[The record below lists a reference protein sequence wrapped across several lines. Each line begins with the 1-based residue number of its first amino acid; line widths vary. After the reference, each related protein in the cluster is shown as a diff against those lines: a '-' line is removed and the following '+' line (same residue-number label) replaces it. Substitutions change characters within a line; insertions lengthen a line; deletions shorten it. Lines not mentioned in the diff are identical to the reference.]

1 MFSYTK
7 GTYTLVAR
15 HILLAE
21 GLLEEKN
28 SIHSTK
34 CRGNSQE
41 TRRKYAVPSAGIVIL
56 AYLKRIASFCTL
68 TDVDR

>member
-15 HILLAE
+15 HMLLAE

-28 SIHSTK
+28 SSHGTK
-34 CRGNSQE
+34 CRGDPEE
-41 TRRKYAVPSAGIVIL
+41 TRRKYAVPSVGIVIL
-56 AYLKRIASFCTL
+56 ANIK
-68 TDVDR
+68 DREFLYTH